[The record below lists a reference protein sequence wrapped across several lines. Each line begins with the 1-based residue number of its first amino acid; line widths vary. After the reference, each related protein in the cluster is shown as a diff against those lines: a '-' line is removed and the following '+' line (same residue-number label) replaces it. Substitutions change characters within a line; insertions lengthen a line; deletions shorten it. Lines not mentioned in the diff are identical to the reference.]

1 MIKKHNSGTLR
12 YAAWKVKRM
21 VRVLIV
27 DDHDFIC
34 DALTHALESTGEFTV
49 VSRLSTAAHVEVFCG
64 RLQPDLVLMDVCTA
78 EGASG
83 ITATKTLREKHPD
96 TKIIVM
102 SGFDEIT
109 YTPRA
114 KEAGA
119 HAFVYKSRNLDYFVD
134 LARRVMKGETCYPEA
149 KTIPMPM
156 GEAPLT
162 EREMEVL
169 RLMCKNLTTRE
180 ISEELYISFDT
191 VKYRKAS
198 LLAKTGFAKSV
209 DLVFHVISN
218 GWINPLY

>member
-1 MIKKHNSGTLR
+1 
-12 YAAWKVKRM
+12 M

-34 DALTHALESTGEFTV
+34 DALTNALESTGEFTV
-49 VSRLSTAAHVEVFCG
+49 MSRLSNAAHAEVFCE
-64 RLQPDLVLMDVCTA
+64 RLQPGLVLMDVCTDG
-78 EGASG
+78 GACG
-83 ITATKTLREKHPD
+83 ITVTKALREKYPD
-96 TKIIVM
+96 MKIIVM
-102 SGFDEIT
+102 SGFNEIT

-119 HAFVYKSRNLDYFVD
+119 HAFVYKSKNLDYFIEV
-134 LARRVMKGETCYPEA
+134 ARKVMNGETCYPEA

-180 ISEELYISFDT
+180 IAEELYISFDT
-191 VKYRKAS
+191 VKYRKANI
-198 LLAKTGFAKSV
+198 LAKTGFTKSV

>member
-1 MIKKHNSGTLR
+1 MQMQMQM
-12 YAAWKVKRM
+12 VK
-21 VRVLIV
+21 VLIV

-34 DALTHALESTGEFTV
+34 DALTNALEGTGEFTV
-49 VSRLSTAAHVEVFCG
+49 VSRLSTAAHAEVFCG
-64 RLQPDLVLMDVCTA
+64 RLRPDLVLMDVCTDG
-78 EGASG
+78 GASG
-83 ITATKTLREKHPD
+83 ITAAKALRGKYPEM
-96 TKIIVM
+96 KIIVM
-102 SGFDEIT
+102 SGFNEIT

-119 HAFVYKSRNLDYFVD
+119 HAFVYKSKNLGYFVEV
-134 LARRVMKGETCYPEA
+134 ARRVMKGETCYPEA

-180 ISEELYISFDT
+180 IAEELYVSFDT
-191 VKYRKAS
+191 VKYRKS
-198 LLAKTGFAKSV
+198 NMLAKTGFAKSV